1 MIKLDPIKG
10 EFCSID
16 TGSDFMVRTMKQPNF
31 KTDFIFCANYNHDD
45 LSKDN
50 RIFFWLF
57 MLNTREAM
65 VLLK

>member
-16 TGSDFMVRTMKQPNF
+16 TGSDFMVRTMKRPNF
-31 KTDFIFCANYNHDD
+31 KTEFIFCANYNHDD
-45 LSKDN
+45 LSKDK

-57 MLNTREAM
+57 MLNTREVM